1 VSRRHVVLVGLPGSG
16 KSTVGR
22 MVAESLGAEFTDLD
36 AWLIEKIGMPI
47 ADLFALRGEPEFRR
61 LESQGMDTALAAAP
75 HVIAPGGG
83 WVAQPGNLERAGG
96 ALLVYLAVEPAVAAR
111 RLEGDTSRP
120 LLAAGELLEQI
131 RVLLR
136 ERETWYRRAA
146 VEVDAGRQVRVVAA
160 EVATHARRLAG
171 WGSP

>member
-1 VSRRHVVLVGLPGSG
+1 
-16 KSTVGR
+16 
-22 MVAESLGAEFTDLD
+22 
-36 AWLIEKIGMPI
+36 
-47 ADLFALRGEPEFRR
+47 
-61 LESQGMDTALAAAP
+61 MDTTLAAAP
-75 HVIAPGGG
+75 QVIAPGGG

-96 ALLVYLAVEPAVAAR
+96 ALLVYLSVEPEVAAR

-146 VEVDAGRQVRVVAA
+146 VEVDAGRQARVVAA
-160 EVATHARRLAG
+160 EVATHARHARGAPLRAARAARA
-171 WGSP
+171 P

>member
-22 MVAESLGAEFTDLD
+22 EAARLLGAEFTDLD
-36 AWLIEKIGMPI
+36 AWLIEQIGMPI

-61 LESQGMDTALAAAP
+61 LESRGMDNALAGAP
-75 HVIAPGGG
+75 QVIAPGGG
-83 WVAQPGNLERAGG
+83 WVAQAGNLERAGDV
-96 ALLVYLAVEPAVAAR
+96 LLVYLAVDPAVAAR

-120 LLAAGELLEQI
+120 LLAVGELLEQI
-131 RVLLR
+131 QVLLR
-136 ERETWYRRAA
+136 EREPWYRRAA
-146 VEVDAGRQVRVVAA
+146 VEVDAGRQVSVVAG

-171 WGSP
+171 WDET

>member
-1 VSRRHVVLVGLPGSG
+1 MSRRHVVLVGLPGSG

-22 MVAESLGAEFTDLD
+22 VAAGILGAEFTDLD

-61 LESQGMDTALAAAP
+61 LESQGMDSALAAAP
-75 HVIAPGGG
+75 QVIAPGGG
-83 WVAQPGNLERAGG
+83 WIAQPGNLEQADG
-96 ALLVYLAVEPAVAAR
+96 ALVVYLAVEPAVAAR

-120 LLAAGELLEQI
+120 LLAVGELLEQI
-131 RVLLR
+131 RILLR
-136 ERETWYRRAA
+136 EREPSYRRAE
-146 VEVDAGRQVRVVAA
+146 VEVDAGRQVSVVAA

-171 WGSP
+171 WDKG